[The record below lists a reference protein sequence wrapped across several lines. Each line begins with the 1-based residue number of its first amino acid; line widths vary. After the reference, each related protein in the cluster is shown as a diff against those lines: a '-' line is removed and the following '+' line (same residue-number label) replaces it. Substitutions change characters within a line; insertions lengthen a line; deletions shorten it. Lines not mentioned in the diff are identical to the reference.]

1 MYMYKYVCVC
11 VCVCSVHIFILLSL
25 SLSLSLSQA
34 PHSVL
39 LITILNNI
47 TINNQPDVFFSFSG
61 GHGSV
66 SSRMGGAYNY

>member
-11 VCVCSVHIFILLSL
+11 VCVVYIYLSSPLSL

-66 SSRMGGAYNY
+66 S